1 MQSLSNSTPSKSTT
15 EIPEDLKRSD
25 SDESLVAQVL
35 EGEKDAFAVLVR
47 RYNQRIYRIAR
58 SILRDEGEAEDVA
71 QQTMVLA
78 YQKLGQWRK
87 ISTYSRW
94 LTRIAANEAYARL
107 RKRKRAL
114 ENQVTD
120 TYPDDRDSGPEMAL
134 ARQQVAARIEL
145 AVDDL
150 PPDHRS
156 VFVLRD
162 VEELNTAETAVALE
176 ISEVSVR
183 VRLHRARVKMREI
196 LTADLGTKTTEIFSF
211 AGERC
216 ARISAKVWK
225 RIA

>member
-1 MQSLSNSTPSKSTT
+1 MQTLSDPMPTQSTT
-15 EIPEDLKRSD
+15 ESPADLQD
-25 SDESLVAQVL
+25 SDEILVARVL
-35 EGEKDAFAVLVR
+35 DGEKNAFAILVQ
-47 RYNQRIYRIAR
+47 RYNQRIYRVAR
-58 SILRDEGEAEDVA
+58 SILRDEAEAEDVA

-78 YQKLGQWRK
+78 YQKLGQWRR

-107 RKRKRAL
+107 RKRKRAQ
-114 ENQVTD
+114 ENHVAASYHED
-120 TYPDDRDSGPEMAL
+120 SDSGPEMAL
-134 ARQQVAARIEL
+134 ARQQVASQIEL

-183 VRLHRARVKMREI
+183 VRLHRARVKMRET
-196 LTADLGTKTTEIFSF
+196 LTAELGTKTSEIFSF
-211 AGERC
+211 AGQRC

-225 RIA
+225 RIS

>member
-1 MQSLSNSTPSKSTT
+1 MQSLSDPTPTKSPT
-15 EIPEDLKRSD
+15 ESPADLEG
-25 SDESLVAQVL
+25 SDESLVARVL
-35 EGEKDAFAVLVR
+35 DGEKDAFAVLVR

-58 SILRDEGEAEDVA
+58 SILRDEAEAEDVA

-78 YQKLGQWRK
+78 YQKLGQWKK

-107 RKRKRAL
+107 RKRKRAR
-114 ENQVTD
+114 ENQAATS
-120 TYPDDRDSGPEMAL
+120 YHDDNDSGPEMAL
-134 ARQQVAARIEL
+134 ARQQVATQIEL

-183 VRLHRARVKMREI
+183 
-196 LTADLGTKTTEIFSF
+196 
-211 AGERC
+211 
-216 ARISAKVWK
+216 
-225 RIA
+225 

>member
-1 MQSLSNSTPSKSTT
+1 MQSLSDSIPTRSTT
-15 EIPEDLKRSD
+15 EIPRNLKGSD
-25 SDESLVAQVL
+25 SDESLVTRVL
-35 EGEKDAFAVLVR
+35 DGEKDAFAVLVR
-47 RYNQRIYRIAR
+47 RYNQRIYRVAR

-71 QQTMVLA
+71 QQAMVLA

-87 ISTYSRW
+87 TSTYSRW
-94 LTRIAANEAYARL
+94 LTRIAANEAYSRL

-120 TYPDDRDSGPEMAL
+120 TYSDDRDAGPEMAL

-150 PPDHRS
+150 PPEHRS

-162 VEELNTAETAVALE
+162 VEELNTAETAAALE

-196 LTADLGTKTTEIFSF
+196 LTAELGSKTTEIFSF

-216 ARISAKVWK
+216 ARVSAKVWK
-225 RIA
+225 RIG